1 VRALRLALDARAA
14 AAARLSTAFWTA
26 VAWLRLRAHGA
37 RIGRGLRV
45 RGPLRLHGHRTGTIV
60 IGRACRIQSGFAGNA
75 VGGDGR
81 MALWVGPGAVLTI
94 GDHVGLSNATIV
106 CLSAVTVGD
115 GALVG
120 GGSRIYD
127 TDFHSLDAAER
138 ARPGNPGARRAPVT
152 IGSRAFVGAHAVLLK
167 GTEVGA
173 EAVVG
178 AGAVVRG
185 SVPAGEVWAGNP
197 AVPLRRPRAAVR
209 AALEAVR

>member
-26 VAWLRLRAHGA
+26 IAWVRLRAHGA

-45 RGPLRLHGHRTGTIV
+45 RGPLRLHCHRTATIA

-75 VGGDGR
+75 VGGNGR
-81 MALWVGPGAVLTI
+81 MGLWVGAGAVLTI
-94 GDHVGLSNATIV
+94 GDRVGLSNATIV
-106 CLSAVTVGD
+106 CLRAVTIGD

-138 ARPGNPGARRAPVT
+138 GRPGNPGARRAPVT
-152 IGSRAFVGAHAVLLK
+152 IGPRAFVGAHAVVLK
-167 GTEVGA
+167 GASVGA

-185 SVPAGEVWAGNP
+185 TVPPCEVWAGNP
-197 AVPLRRPRAAVR
+197 AVPLRPARAVGR
-209 AALEAVR
+209 APLELAR

>member
-1 VRALRLALDARAA
+1 VSGLRLALDARAV

-45 RGPLRLHGHRTGTIV
+45 RGPLRLRCHRTATIA
-60 IGRACRIQSGFAGNA
+60 IGRGCRIQSGFGGNA
-75 VGGDGR
+75 VGGNGR
-81 MALWVGPGAVLTI
+81 MALWIGAGAVLTI
-94 GDHVGLSNATIV
+94 GDHVGMSNATIV
-106 CLSAVTVGD
+106 CLRAVTIGD

-120 GGSRIYD
+120 GDARIYD

-152 IGSRAFVGAHAVLLK
+152 IGPRAFVGAHAVVLK
-167 GTEVGA
+167 GADVGT

-185 SVPAGEVWAGNP
+185 VVPAGEVWAGNP
-197 AVPLRRPRAAVR
+197 AAPLRRTRASGR
-209 AALEAVR
+209 APLEVAR